1 MTQLKC
7 AVILCF
13 VLINLTL
20 PVFSG
25 NLPAPVEQALERA
38 GVPVS
43 AVGVYAHEIGV
54 PQPILAVNAD
64 VAMNPAS
71 VMKLVTTFAGLELLG
86 PAYTWQTVI
95 YAHGKLA
102 SGVLQGDLVIKGYG
116 DPKLD
121 LENFWSLVYRLRQT
135 GLHKI
140 TGDLILDHSHYDI
153 PREDPGAFDGQPYR
167 TYNILPEALL
177 INYRTTT
184 LHLMPQPDNDT
195 VRVVVD
201 PASESLFLQNDLKLT
216 RNQCGDW
223 RHLLDVDI
231 HLDQDNHNRVSV
243 KLNGHYS
250 LHCGKRSYPLGLH
263 DSSTYA
269 IDLFK
274 QLWAQQ
280 GGEFYGNVIV
290 DAAAASSGLTP
301 LKVYESPPL
310 AEIIRG
316 INKFSNNIAA
326 RQLYLTLGTALT
338 TSRNQSPATL
348 AKSDLAIKQ
357 WLSSRQLNFPELIIE
372 NGSGLSRNERIS
384 ANHMGKLLLTA
395 FQSPVM
401 PEFIASMPIAS
412 VDGTMRDRLTGTG
425 VSGLA
430 HMKTGALSNV
440 SALAGYMLDQSGQR
454 IVVVFFVNH
463 AKAASART
471 AMDKLVQWLYA
482 R

>member
-1 MTQLKC
+1 MTLLKC
-7 AVILCF
+7 VVILFF
-13 VLINLTL
+13 VIINLTL

-25 NLPAPVEQALERA
+25 GLPASVQQALKRA
-38 GVPVS
+38 GMPVS
-43 AVGVYAHEIGV
+43 AVGVYAHEIGA

-95 YAHGKLA
+95 YAHGKLV

-153 PREDPGAFDGQPYR
+153 PREDPGAFDDQPYR
-167 TYNILPEALL
+167 TYNIIPEALL

-184 LHLMPQPDNDT
+184 LHFIPQPSDNT
-195 VRVVVD
+195 VRVVVE
-201 PASESLFLQNDLKLT
+201 PVSYSLFLHNDLKLT

-223 RHLLDVDI
+223 RRLLDADI
-231 HLDQDNHNRVSV
+231 HLDQASNRRVTV
-243 KLNGHYS
+243 KLNGNYS
-250 LHCGKRSYPLGLH
+250 IHCGKKSYLLGLQ
-263 DSSTYA
+263 DSATYTR
-269 IDLFK
+269 DLFK
-274 QLWAQQ
+274 KLWTQQ

-290 DAAAASSGLTP
+290 DNLALNGLTP

-326 RQLYLTLGTALT
+326 RQLYLSLGTAAETDLNR
-338 TSRNQSPATL
+338 SSATL
-348 AKSDLAIKQ
+348 VKSDAVIKQ
-357 WLSSRQLNFPELIIE
+357 WLGSRQLNFSELVIE
-372 NGSGLSRNERIS
+372 NGSGLSRKERIS
-384 ANHMGKLLLTA
+384 ANHMGKLLLAA

-412 VDGTMRDRLTGTG
+412 VDGTMRNRLTGTA

-430 HMKTGALSNV
+430 HMKTGALNNV
-440 SALAGYMLDQSGQR
+440 RALAGYMLDQSGRR

-463 AKAASART
+463 TKAASART
-471 AMDKLVQWLYA
+471 AMDKLLQWLYT

>member
-1 MTQLKC
+1 MTRFKW
-7 AVILCF
+7 ITGLCLF
-13 VLINLTL
+13 LAAISLSVYAGKL
-20 PVFSG
+20 PSQVH
-25 NLPAPVEQALERA
+25 QALKTA
-38 GVPVS
+38 GIPES
-43 AVGVYAHEIGV
+43 AVGVYVHEIGAGH
-54 PQPILAVNAD
+54 PFLAVNAD

-95 YAHGKLA
+95 YAHGKLV
-102 SGVLQGDLVIKGYG
+102 SGVLHGDLVIKGYG

-135 GLHKI
+135 GLYKI
-140 TGDLILDHSHYDI
+140 TGDLFLDHSHYDI

-177 INYRTTT
+177 VNYRTTA
-184 LHLMPQPDNDT
+184 LHLVPQPDNNT

-201 PASESLFLQNDLKLT
+201 PLPESLILRNNLKLT

-223 RHLLDVDI
+223 RRWLNVDI
-231 HLDQDNHNRVSV
+231 HLDQDNNNQVTV
-243 KLNGHYS
+243 GLNGNFS
-250 LHCGKRSYPLGLH
+250 LHCGEKSYLLGLH
-263 DSSTYA
+263 DSSIYTR
-269 IDLFK
+269 DLFQ

-290 DAAAASSGLTP
+290 DDNAPSGLMP
-301 LKVYESPPL
+301 LIVYESPPL

-326 RQLYLTLGTALT
+326 RQLYLTLGAALAEV
-338 TSRNQSPATL
+338 SNQPPATL

-357 WLSSRQLNFPELIIE
+357 WLASRKLYFPELVIE
-372 NGSGLSRNERIS
+372 NGSGLSRIERIS
-384 ANHMGKLLLTA
+384 ANHLGKLLLAA

-401 PEFIASMPIAS
+401 PEFIASMPIAA
-412 VDGTMRDRLTGTG
+412 VDGTMKNRLAGTAL
-425 VSGLA
+425 SGLA
-430 HMKTGALSNV
+430 HIKTGSLKNV
-440 SALAGYMLDQSGQR
+440 KTLAGYMLNKTGR
-454 IVVVFFVNH
+454 RLVVVCFVNH
-463 AKAASART
+463 AKAGSSQI
-471 AMDKLVQWLYA
+471 AMDALLQWLYT